1 MPTCKHSRRYLH
13 AHTCECKHAKQH
25 TVPNRGRF
33 HAAAP
38 RPKTHH
44 VWRRLDFN
52 LRTHTPQGEDAHHLE
67 FALRARTRRRCRNR
81 LPPTLRIYER
91 LPSVSLHRLAR
102 MSATTLPRSDIC
114 CNLPMTV
121 FPEQLQS
128 VVRRLK
134 MWNMNLRSHLQ
145 LACRSSLS
153 FIRHRL

>member
-1 MPTCKHSRRYLH
+1 MPTCKPSRRYLH
-13 AHTCECKHAKQH
+13 AHTCECKHAKA
-25 TVPNRGRF
+25 TYSSNRGRF

-38 RPKTHH
+38 RPETHH
-44 VWRRLDFN
+44 ARRRLDFN
-52 LRTHTPQGEDAHHLE
+52 LRAHTPQGEDAHHLE
-67 FALRARTRRRCRNR
+67 FALRARTWRHCRNR
-81 LPPTLRIYER
+81 LPPALRIYER
-91 LPSVSLHRLAR
+91 LSTASLHRLAR

-128 VVRRLK
+128 MARMSE

-153 FIRHRL
+153 LIRHHL